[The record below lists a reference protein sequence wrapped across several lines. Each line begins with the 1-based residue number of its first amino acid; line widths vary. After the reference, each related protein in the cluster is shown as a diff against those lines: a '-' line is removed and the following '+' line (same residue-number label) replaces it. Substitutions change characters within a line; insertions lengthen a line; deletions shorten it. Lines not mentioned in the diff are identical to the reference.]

1 MDLLHKLHDPEGIKQ
16 FIVAGGYLLLFAIV
30 FAETGLL
37 VGFLLPGD
45 SLLFIAGF
53 CAANADKFGVQISI
67 VPMILLL
74 CVAAIAGDSVGYL
87 IGRKAGP
94 ALFAR
99 PDSRLFKRKHL
110 DNAHAFY
117 EKHGPKTIV
126 LARFVPIV
134 RTFAPTVAGAAG
146 MDYKQF
152 VTYNIVGGIA
162 WITSMSLLGYY
173 LGNIKVVEENLD
185 KAVIGIVFL
194 SILPMV
200 LHAVK
205 EKKNSKNSVVANEA
219 EEGKPFATR
228 SESIKG

>member
-1 MDLLHKLHDPEGIKQ
+1 MELLHKLHDPEGIKQ
-16 FIVAGGYLLLFAIV
+16 FIVAGGYMLLFAIV

-53 CAANADKFGVQISI
+53 CAANAERFGVHISI

-74 CVAAIAGDSVGYL
+74 CVAAIVGDTVGYF

-94 ALFAR
+94 ALFSR

-110 DNAHAFY
+110 ESAQAFY

-134 RTFAPTVAGAAG
+134 RTFAPTVAGAAN

-152 VTYNIVGGIA
+152 LTYNVIGGIG
-162 WITSMSLLGYY
+162 WITSMSLLGYF
-173 LGNIKVVEENLD
+173 LGGIEIVGDNLD

-194 SILPMV
+194 SILPMA
-200 LHAVK
+200 LHAIK
-205 EKKNSKNSVVANEA
+205 EKKTGKGKAAAKGA
-219 EEGKPFATR
+219 EEGKPFATK
-228 SESIKG
+228 SGSIKG